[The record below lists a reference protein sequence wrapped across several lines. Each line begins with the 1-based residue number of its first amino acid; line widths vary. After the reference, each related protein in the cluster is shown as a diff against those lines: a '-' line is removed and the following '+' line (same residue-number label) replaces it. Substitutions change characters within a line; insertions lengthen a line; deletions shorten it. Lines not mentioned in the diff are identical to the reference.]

1 MCSYNIALL
10 ILFSLPQFG
19 PEAGL
24 ALKNH
29 NSLEVCGME
38 NEISI
43 LEENSIRSKIHVIR
57 GQQVMLDFDLAEIYG
72 YSTKAFNQ
80 QVKNNIERF
89 DDDFRFQ
96 LSEEEVKELS
106 RSKILTLKN
115 GRGSNIKYAPHA
127 FTEQGIYMLMTVL
140 KGDLAVKQSKAL
152 IRAFQAMKNYII
164 ENRSMIGQHE
174 YLQLS
179 LHVNENKTE
188 TTKLRKDLTALGIQM
203 TEVMD
208 KLSNVVERSEIS
220 PFLLDMG
227 NPSEKR
233 EYLFLDG
240 QPMKADLAYM
250 EIYGKATKNI
260 HIIDDY
266 INHKTLHLLSSIEHG
281 IDITIISDNIG
292 RNLHLSDYQDFQKE
306 KPGFEVR
313 FVRNNRI
320 SHDRFIVIDYGT
332 EQEKLF
338 ICGSSSKDSGNRMTT
353 IMQFADPDII
363 FVFDKKLAI
372 MLENP
377 PLELR

>member
-1 MCSYNIALL
+1 M
-10 ILFSLPQFG
+10 P
-19 PEAGL
+19 
-24 ALKNH
+24 
-29 NSLEVCGME
+29 
-38 NEISI
+38 
-43 LEENSIRSKIHVIR
+43 EENTTSVKEIQIIDEDSIRDKIHVIR
-57 GQQVMLDFDLAEIYG
+57 GVKVMLDFDLAAIYG
-72 YSTKAFNQ
+72 YDTRSFNQ
-80 QVKNNIERF
+80 QIKRNSNKFEA
-89 DDDFRFQ
+89 DFRF
-96 LSEEEVKELS
+96 ELS
-106 RSKILTLKN
+106 PQEKAELSISQNVTSIQIKGVKG
-115 GRGSNIKYAPHA
+115 GRAKPIFA
-127 FTEQGIYMLMTVL
+127 FTESGIYMLMTVL
-140 KGDLAVKQSKAL
+140 RGELAVKQSKAL

-179 LHVNENKTE
+179 LQVNENKTE
-188 TTKLRKDLTALGIQM
+188 TSQIRKELTNLGNQM
-203 TEVMD
+203 TTVMD
-208 KLSNVVERSEIS
+208 RLSNVVERSEIA

-250 EIYGKATKNI
+250 EIYGKATKSI

-266 INHKTLHLLSSIEHG
+266 INLKTLHLLSSIEHA
-281 IDITIISDNIG
+281 IDVTIISDNAG
-292 RNLHLSDYQDFQKE
+292 RNLRHCDYQDFQKE

-363 FVFDKKLAI
+363 FVFDKKLSI